1 MSYLPETPERSGA
14 RDVASVSLHNDG
26 RHGNNRLRP
35 DGGFC
40 TCAGSLSWVPLPC
53 NWSGH

>member
-1 MSYLPETPERSGA
+1 MSYLPATPERSGA
-14 RDVASVSLHNDG
+14 RDVASVSLDNDG

-40 TCAGSLSWVPLPC
+40 SCAGSLSWVLLPC